1 MRDYFID
8 LKESYAEETEMLLF
22 NVNMASMFTPLSI
35 VEASF
40 RALKIHVYEARESK
54 HTLDWLEAIQT
65 LSLPKYMI
73 YSNLPYYQSI
83 YLPFFVQA
91 AEATG
96 WCMT

>member
-1 MRDYFID
+1 MLLCSINLIDVRNINLLLIAKSFLRDYFID

-54 HTLDWLEAIQT
+54 HTL
-65 LSLPKYMI
+65 
-73 YSNLPYYQSI
+73 
-83 YLPFFVQA
+83 V
-91 AEATG
+91 
-96 WCMT
+96 